1 MTPEIRAFEYAIGVF
16 AVLIG
21 LAIADIAT
29 SFHRLLR
36 SKAAVIWDPLALS
49 AAVYALC
56 MAVYMWFDL
65 WGVRDVGASR
75 NFVFY
80 LLLFAQLFVLFLV
93 AASSLPDEAY
103 SSIDLREFYSSNR
116 RKFWL
121 LVVLFQAGYVAA
133 GFYFIS
139 GVVGTLPALVSGM
152 LIVQMIAPLV
162 LALVLWATQS
172 RAVHYVGIALLFA
185 VMFLHYGRMSI
196 N

>member
-36 SKAAVIWDPLALS
+36 SKSTVKWDPLAL
-49 AAVYALC
+49 AAALYALC
-56 MAVYMWFDL
+56 MAIYMWFDL
-65 WGVRDVGASR
+65 WGVRNFAASR
-75 NFVFY
+75 NFLFY
-80 LLLFAQLFVLFLV
+80 LLLFSQLFVLFLV
-93 AASSLPDEAY
+93 AASSLPDEAGP
-103 SSIDLREFYSSNR
+103 STDLREFYAANR

-121 LVVLFQAGYVAA
+121 LVVLFQVGYVGA
-133 GFYFIS
+133 GFYFI
-139 GVVGTLPALVSGM
+139 GGMIGKLPVLVATV
-152 LIVQMIAPLV
+152 LIIQMTAPLV
-162 LALVLWATQS
+162 LALVLLVTKS
-172 RAVHYVGIALLFA
+172 RVVHCVGIGLLFV

>member
-1 MTPEIRAFEYAIGVF
+1 
-16 AVLIG
+16 
-21 LAIADIAT
+21 
-29 SFHRLLR
+29 
-36 SKAAVIWDPLALS
+36 
-49 AAVYALC
+49 
-56 MAVYMWFDL
+56 
-65 WGVRDVGASR
+65 
-75 NFVFY
+75 
-80 LLLFAQLFVLFLV
+80 VLFLV
-93 AASSLPDEAY
+93 AASSLPDETY

-152 LIVQMIAPLV
+152 LIVQMIAPLA